1 MMIELVKDIL
11 EYNQTRDMGIWLSK
25 HPWVVE
31 DVESFGVMIT
41 DVLAWFRLGYK
52 RELWKKDGKHVK
64 QKPLEI
70 NLIYPWCNILKDITE
85 NDPEF
90 LKYFYVSKN
99 KLILEKQWQRKN
111 GFKQWNSFITMIMWF
126 LCIID

>member
-11 EYNQTRDMGIWLSK
+11 EYNLTRDMDIWLSK

-31 DVESFGVMIT
+31 DIESFGVMIT

-52 RELWKKDGKHVK
+52 RELWKKDGKRVK

-70 NLIYPWCNILKDITE
+70 NLSYPWCNILKDITE
-85 NDPEF
+85 NDPQF
-90 LKYFYVSKN
+90 SKYFYVSKN
-99 KLILEKQWQRKN
+99 KFDFNLMFNSKNKKRKRIWRW
-111 GFKQWNSFITMIMWF
+111 KRIRSV
-126 LCIID
+126 C

>member
-52 RELWKKDGKHVK
+52 RELWKKDGKRVK

-70 NLIYPWCNILKDITE
+70 NLSYPWCNILKDITE
-85 NDPEF
+85 NDPQF

-99 KLILEKQWQRKN
+99 KFDFRETVAEEERIQAMEFVYNNDHVVPLYN
-111 GFKQWNSFITMIMWF
+111 
-126 LCIID
+126 

>member
-31 DVESFGVMIT
+31 DIESFGVMIT

-70 NLIYPWCNILKDITE
+70 NLSYPWCNILKDITE
-85 NDPEF
+85 NDPQF

-99 KLILEKQWQRKN
+99 KFDFRETVPEEERIQVMEFVYNNYHMVPLYN
-111 GFKQWNSFITMIMWF
+111 
-126 LCIID
+126 